1 MLLILLFLA
10 PSDYTALKIV
20 LQTPIARQLI
30 VSTFERFKRRNEFTG
45 SWWVAYS
52 KRMTVNEQL
61 RDSEVC
67 LIYSVVYLDSLL
79 VPQECTRKVTSWYA
93 TAGIGEGRGIGL
105 THLQCRR

>member
-45 SWWVAYS
+45 SW
-52 KRMTVNEQL
+52 
-61 RDSEVC
+61 
-67 LIYSVVYLDSLL
+67 
-79 VPQECTRKVTSWYA
+79 
-93 TAGIGEGRGIGL
+93 
-105 THLQCRR
+105 